1 MNCRKC
7 LEPVAESRCDAPLV
21 ARSRRE
27 RGFGGSL
34 SRGATGLQGTSAR
47 IRRRSYLIALVLP
60 VAAGF
65 ATPEQSILQWSP
77 EQGVAPKVA
86 VEVQWFKDND
96 FLSPEVDS
104 VDKLQPLSAMMD
116 TFCGESPELR
126 RQFSDWVSAY
136 ALPKFYYHP
145 AHPKPEGHNLV
156 VSAYHTPYECY
167 QTKFLT
173 WMKKHRGQDDFLL
186 PAARKV
192 NAYKGDLVDPVVDSP
207 EKVTRDL
214 LRKTFGHVAVTEQD
228 KISFISDNRYN
239 PLRWICPINEIHHRE
254 QPSWAMRLHTQP
266 ELWSQTGDVLKD
278 AKSGK
283 SGKRFLLRYEIALQ
297 VEDCR
302 KELDEYAFQDYL
314 KSGRPG
320 EIGLIKQMHDNTL
333 AYAGGASRDG
343 VELLPIQ
350 QKMVEKYLKTR
361 LEPVNLQLT
370 IGINFRERRDRYR
383 LAEFML
389 CSYSQKPVGV
399 LPEEADGKGF
409 LATACDAL
417 NPFVTDGGNNG
428 HNGWWR
434 VPISVLS
441 HDALTGG
448 GESAWSGTDYL
459 ELQRPELKK
468 TVFKGEID
476 VTEFYR
482 QSLAANAFPGQR
494 GLWVDEWVGFEGDS
508 PEFRDPDE
516 EHGIEWAFFIFESHG
531 PLKTVAEVRKLDV
544 VIAE

>member
-1 MNCRKC
+1 
-7 LEPVAESRCDAPLV
+7 LL
-21 ARSRRE
+21 
-27 RGFGGSL
+27 
-34 SRGATGLQGTSAR
+34 
-47 IRRRSYLIALVLP
+47 LP
-60 VAAGF
+60 MAAGF
-65 ATPEQSILQWSP
+65 AATEQSMLQWSP
-77 EQGVAPKVA
+77 AHGVAPKAA

-96 FLSPEVDS
+96 FLSPEIDGVG
-104 VDKLQPLSAMMD
+104 KLQPLSAVMD
-116 TFCGESPELR
+116 TFCGESSELR
-126 RQFSDWVSAY
+126 REFSDWVSAY

-145 AHPKPEGHNLV
+145 AHPRPEGHNLV

-192 NAYKGDLVDPVVDSP
+192 NPYKGDLVDPVVDSP
-207 EKVTRDL
+207 EKVTPEL
-214 LRKTFGHVAVTEQD
+214 LRKTFGYVAVAEQD
-228 KISFISDNRYN
+228 KITFIGDNRYN

-254 QPSWAMRLHTQP
+254 QPSWAMRLHTRP

-278 AKSGK
+278 AKAGK
-283 SGKRFLLRYEIALQ
+283 SGKKFLLRYEVALQ

-302 KELDEYAFQDYL
+302 KELGEYAFQDYL

-333 AYAGGASRDG
+333 TYAGGASRDG
-343 VELLPIQ
+343 VKLLPIQ
-350 QKMVEKYLKTR
+350 QKMVKKYLETR
-361 LEPVNLQLT
+361 LEPVNLQVT
-370 IGINFRERRDRYR
+370 IGINFRERRERYR

-389 CSYSQKPVGV
+389 CSYNQKPVGV
-399 LPEEADGKGF
+399 LPEEGGGKGF

-417 NPFVTDGGNNG
+417 NPLVTDGGNNG
-428 HNGWWR
+428 PNAWWR
-434 VPISVLS
+434 MPISVLN

-448 GESAWSGTDYL
+448 GKSAWSGTDYL

-482 QSLAANAFPGQR
+482 QSLAASAFPGQR
-494 GLWVDEWVGFEGDS
+494 GQWVSQWVGFEGDAPDS
-508 PEFRDPDE
+508 RDPDE

-531 PLKTVAEVRKLDV
+531 PLKTVAEVRRLDV

>member
-1 MNCRKC
+1 MSYKN
-7 LEPVAESRCDAPLV
+7 
-21 ARSRRE
+21 
-27 RGFGGSL
+27 
-34 SRGATGLQGTSAR
+34 
-47 IRRRSYLIALVLP
+47 YLIALLLP
-60 VAAGF
+60 IAVGCAA
-65 ATPEQSILQWSP
+65 PEQSILQWSP
-77 EQGVAPKVA
+77 EQGVAPKAA

-96 FLSPEVDS
+96 FLSPEIDGVG
-104 VDKLQPLSAMMD
+104 KLQPLSAVMD

-126 RQFSDWVSAY
+126 REFSDWVSEY
-136 ALPKFYYHP
+136 ELPKFYYHP

-167 QTKFLT
+167 QTKFLK
-173 WMKKHRGQDDFLL
+173 WMKNHRGQDDFLL

-192 NAYKGDLVDPVVDSP
+192 NTYRGDLVDPVVDSP
-207 EKVTRDL
+207 EKVTEEL
-214 LRKTFGHVAVTEQD
+214 LRKTSGCVIVAEQD
-228 KISFISDNRYN
+228 KITFIGDNRYN

-254 QPSWAMRLHTQP
+254 QPSWAMRLHTRP
-266 ELWSQTGDVLKD
+266 ELWSQTGAILKD

-283 SGKRFLLRYEIALQ
+283 AGKKFLLRYEIALQ

-302 KELDEYAFQDYL
+302 EELGEYTFRDYL

-320 EIGLIKQMHDNTL
+320 EVGLIKQMHDSTL
-333 AYAGGASRDG
+333 TYAGGASRDG
-343 VELLPIQ
+343 VKLLPIQ
-350 QKMVEKYLKTR
+350 QKMVEKYLNTR
-361 LEPVNLQLT
+361 LAPINLQVT

-389 CSYSQKPVGV
+389 CSYNQKPVGV
-399 LPEEADGKGF
+399 MPAEGGGKGF

-417 NPFVTDGGNNG
+417 NPLVTDGGNNG

-434 VPISVLS
+434 MPISVLS
-441 HDALTGG
+441 HEALTGG
-448 GESAWSGTDYL
+448 GKSAWSGTDYL

-494 GLWVDEWVGFEGDS
+494 GLWVDQWVGFEGDA
-508 PEFRDPDE
+508 PESRDPDE

-531 PLKTVAEVRKLDV
+531 PIKTVAEVRRLDLV
-544 VIAE
+544 MTP